1 MSNMEPEVRDFLK
14 RIVWS
19 FFLGLS
25 WMMLNMTLG
34 IYFDLLFFRDG
45 LRIGNILYYLF
56 FVGSLSLLIWYY
68 YKTWKKKFPH
78 G

>member
-1 MSNMEPEVRDFLK
+1 MSQVEPEVKDFLK
-14 RIVWS
+14 RVVLTVL
-19 FFLGLS
+19 FGLV

-34 IYFDLLFFRDG
+34 LYFGLLFIDDS
-45 LRIGNILYYLF
+45 ITVGNIIFYLF
-56 FVGSLSLLIWYY
+56 AAISLTLLIWFY

>member
-1 MSNMEPEVRDFLK
+1 MSQVEPEVKDFLK
-14 RIVWS
+14 RVVLTV
-19 FFLGLS
+19 FFGLL

-34 IYFDLLFFRDG
+34 LYFGLLFIDDK
-45 LRIGNILYYLF
+45 ISVGNIIFYLF
-56 FVGSLSLLIWYY
+56 AAISLVLLIWFY

>member
-1 MSNMEPEVRDFLK
+1 MSQVEPEVKDFLK
-14 RIVWS
+14 RVVLTVL
-19 FFLGLS
+19 FGLV

-34 IYFDLLFFRDG
+34 LYFGLLFIDD
-45 LRIGNILYYLF
+45 RITVGNIIFYLF
-56 FVGSLSLLIWYY
+56 AAISLILLIWFY